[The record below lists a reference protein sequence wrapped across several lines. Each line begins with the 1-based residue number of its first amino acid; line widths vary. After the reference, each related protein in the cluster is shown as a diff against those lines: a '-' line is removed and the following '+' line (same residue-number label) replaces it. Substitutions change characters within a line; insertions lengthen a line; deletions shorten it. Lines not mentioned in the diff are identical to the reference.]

1 MTGKR
6 KNADG
11 VHEMQTKIV
20 AILSL
25 VSIGLGFLGGYL
37 IWGPR
42 AEQATEFERLAVE
55 LEEDLE
61 RSRELV
67 ERANAETAALRER
80 QREITTVVDRAGR
93 ELADAIGNAQSV
105 NDLLRE
111 AIAVVERLEAVTRDG
126 DIRPG
131 STAPP

>member
-1 MTGKR
+1 
-6 KNADG
+6 
-11 VHEMQTKIV
+11 MQTKIV

-25 VSIGLGFLGGYL
+25 VSIGFGFLGGYL
-37 IWGPR
+37 VWGQR
-42 AEQATEFERLAVE
+42 ATEFERLAVE

-105 NDLLRE
+105 NDLLHE